1 MYGETV
7 LEVVGDK
14 PQKLEW
20 PGYGFYIEV
29 PEGALAADVTASV
42 GVKVIL
48 GGQFKLPENSQL
60 ISAVYWISSSE
71 VFLKEVAVNIQHCAV
86 IRSEEECCKFKF
98 IIARCSQKELPYTFR
113 ERGGVFNPNT
123 RYATIRLK
131 QFSLVGGTAPTDTET
146 LCTALMFYKAQI
158 LHTLNE
164 TVHVD
169 FHFVVVKDLEPYLEV
184 FNAYECVKRARPIS
198 ASYTCMLTYMQLIQE
213 CL

>member
-1 MYGETV
+1 MEVYGETV
-7 LEVVGDK
+7 LEVVGGK

-29 PEGALAADVTASV
+29 PKDALSEGVTASV
-42 GVKVIL
+42 AVKVIL

-86 IRSEEECCKFKF
+86 IRSEEQCSNFKF
-98 IIARCSQKELPYTFR
+98 IIAKCSQKELPYTFR
-113 ERGGVFNPNT
+113 EKAGVFNSNT
-123 RYATIRLK
+123 QYATIKLK
-131 QFSLVGGTAPTDTET
+131 QFSMTGATAPTDTET
-146 LCTALMFYKAQI
+146 LCTALMFYKERI

-164 TVHVD
+164 TKHVD

-184 FNAYECVKRARPIS
+184 FNA
-198 ASYTCMLTYMQLIQE
+198 
-213 CL
+213 